1 MSTPTPT
8 LTGAYTCTH
17 HNDQMRAA
25 CPVCLVVALT
35 AERDKLRDQLAA
47 ARQRETVAI
56 ASWDEERGRALREG
70 ARVVEL
76 KARAERAEAE
86 VGRLRAGIA
95 ECLHTNGHLADGEDC
110 TLIGLKRC
118 LRDSRVERSDA
129 EQVDAWA
136 SWAST
141 CMHHND
147 AERGRC
153 WRVCPVC
160 ITAERDQ
167 LRVDVEL
174 ADVMYQRECE
184 VEHELRAKV
193 ERLRSDRDCEK
204 RLRKDADE
212 FRENA
217 IERAMK
223 AEADAYTYLQRANSF
238 RKLSDEAEA
247 ECLEQARLLG
257 KSAEREADLRGK
269 VERLERALLTNGSE
283 KSEIK
288 FFDEL

>member
-1 MSTPTPT
+1 MSALKAT
-8 LTGAYTCTH
+8 LACDGPVF
-17 HNDQMRAA
+17 AA
-25 CPVCLVVALT
+25 IQAIQ
-35 AERDKLRDQLAA
+35 AERDQL
-47 ARQRETVAI
+47 
-56 ASWDEERGRALREG
+56 
-70 ARVVEL
+70 
-76 KARAERAEAE
+76 RAEVERLGHLEAVLRSSAADMTAGSITAGGVADLRAEVE
-86 VGRLRAGIA
+86 RLRAGIE
-95 ECLHTNGHLADGEDC
+95 ECLHTNAHLADGEDC

-153 WRVCPVC
+153 GRVCPVC

-167 LRVDVEL
+167 LRVDLEL

-184 VEHELRAKV
+184 VEHELRTEV

-204 RLRKDADE
+204 RLRKDAE
-212 FRENA
+212 ELREDA

-223 AEADAYTYLQRANSF
+223 AEADASTYLQRANSF

-288 FFDEL
+288 FFDKL